1 MPHPYLLS
9 LAAEYVELVNT
20 LKSGGYTRSEWR
32 ELDSQRQVTHNQLL
46 DILNLTRDDDAD
58 MYERARA
65 ILFDVRGRNQQ

>member
-9 LAAEYVELVNT
+9 LCREYVELVNT

-32 ELDSQRQVTHNQLL
+32 ELDSQRQVTHDQLL
-46 DILNLTRDDDAD
+46 DILNLTRDDDVD

-65 ILFDVRGRNQQ
+65 ILLDARGRNQQ